1 MPFDEKV
8 PLIGIVSRMVVQKG
22 YDIFADALIDLMRL
36 GAQWIILG
44 SGEDK
49 YESMFRGLSNRL
61 PQKVGV
67 YIGYNN
73 ELSHL
78 IEAGADIF
86 IMPSKYEPCGLNQI
100 YSMKYGTVPV
110 VRKTGG
116 LADTVK
122 DWDEQNHFGFSDGN
136 GFSFHDYSG
145 FALYKSIERAV
156 NTFQQKNVWLKIQK
170 NGMRKNYSWG
180 YSAEKYLEAY
190 KLAIEKRS

>member
-1 MPFDEKV
+1 
-8 PLIGIVSRMVVQKG
+8 
-22 YDIFADALIDLMRL
+22 
-36 GAQWIILG
+36 
-44 SGEDK
+44 
-49 YESMFRGLSNRL
+49 
-61 PQKVGV
+61 
-67 YIGYNN
+67 
-73 ELSHL
+73 
-78 IEAGADIF
+78 
-86 IMPSKYEPCGLNQI
+86 MPSKYEPCGLNQI

-122 DWDEQNHFGFSDGN
+122 DWDEQNHFGFNDGN

-180 YSAEKYLEAY
+180 YSAEKYLEVY
-190 KLAIEKRS
+190 KLAMEKRS